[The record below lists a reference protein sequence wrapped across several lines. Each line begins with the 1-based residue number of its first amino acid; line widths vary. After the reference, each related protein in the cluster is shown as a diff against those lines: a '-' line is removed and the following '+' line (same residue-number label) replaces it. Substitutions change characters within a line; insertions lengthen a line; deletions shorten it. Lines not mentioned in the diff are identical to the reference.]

1 MPDPKTALNTM
12 TLAAQILAA
21 SAIRKK
27 GIVRGIVYSWGSPL
41 VSDWMYDEET
51 ARRFLLHYAGG
62 GTDYPFSLLKKFAD
76 ERSDAIRVIVS
87 DSDFLGN
94 VQAAGAMDKLKHG
107 IDRSR
112 LLVAFLAAGE
122 ATARKTLE
130 PVLRYPR
137 FRLVIVHGL
146 DQFARAAADLADAIL
161 GS

>member
-1 MPDPKTALNTM
+1 
-12 TLAAQILAA
+12 
-21 SAIRKK
+21 
-27 GIVRGIVYSWGSPL
+27 
-41 VSDWMYDEET
+41 
-51 ARRFLLHYAGG
+51 
-62 GTDYPFSLLKKFAD
+62 
-76 ERSDAIRVIVS
+76 
-87 DSDFLGN
+87 
-94 VQAAGAMDKLKHG
+94 MDKLKHG